1 MYKTLHKKQGSVTVQ
16 LRFARSSVTFCAKRD
31 MNEEVIRCRSAKV
44 FEQRY
49 LRKEF
54 KSKITVLRVL
64 DSHSEGFRLS
74 PAYEHKVDN
83 IINVVTSPEIEMLL
97 ILAEDKYEEYMKKSS
112 SMSPSVFCKQVL
124 KMKDKIKSREFV
136 REYFADID
144 MLVST
149 IQEYKKKRILKKGE
163 IYLADLLK

>member
-1 MYKTLHKKQGSVTVQ
+1 M
-16 LRFARSSVTFCAKRD
+16 
-31 MNEEVIRCRSAKV
+31 
-44 FEQRY
+44 
-49 LRKEF
+49 
-54 KSKITVLRVL
+54 

-83 IINVVTSPEIEMLL
+83 VINVVTSPEIEMLL
-97 ILAEDKYEEYMKKSS
+97 ILAEDKYEEYIKKSS

>member
-1 MYKTLHKKQGSVTVQ
+1 M
-16 LRFARSSVTFCAKRD
+16 
-31 MNEEVIRCRSAKV
+31 
-44 FEQRY
+44 
-49 LRKEF
+49 
-54 KSKITVLRVL
+54 

-83 IINVVTSPEIEMLL
+83 VINVVTSPEIEMLL
-97 ILAEDKYEEYMKKSS
+97 ILVEDKYEEYMKKSS

-124 KMKDKIKSREFV
+124 KMTDCIKSREFV